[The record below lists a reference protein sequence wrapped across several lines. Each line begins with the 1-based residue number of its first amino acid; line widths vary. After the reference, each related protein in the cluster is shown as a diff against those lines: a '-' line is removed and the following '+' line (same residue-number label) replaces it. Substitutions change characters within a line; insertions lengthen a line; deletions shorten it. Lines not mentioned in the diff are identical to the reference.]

1 MGDELIYF
9 DGKPTGLYR
18 ATSLLLARGMS
29 WQSAY
34 AVLDTCE
41 RVPVGFAEREKGGEG
56 EWEEWGGS
64 PGIGKD
70 GKEHQHLGGYPV
82 KVKGEGKNRT
92 VVDGAVPDEMIGKN
106 PKDAK
111 EILSAAGKTRTK
123 TGHPEV
129 DKALKE
135 AKTPAGKLKALHDN
149 AHHLATI
156 VNSGHDKDIK
166 TKVRKVVEGAL
177 QGTRARD
184 HGDMA
189 SSIGIKKMGK
199 AKTVAEKTDKIAEHL
214 NNVIESHS
222 KKAGEGKIGHEVRAD
237 ARDKLKEAGY
247 KKPGERAKAAPKEK
261 PAPKEKGSREKKSK
275 LSAGKDDEKSSTPKV
290 DQAKANEAAMDL
302 HQAAKDYGK
311 VLKNANSNSKD
322 RDREAE
328 WTAPSKALKVASKLP
343 DDDHAKAA
351 WQSMKKIDPKSTK
364 GHKDVETKADL
375 VRNVNRMAHAH
386 AGEKVKPD
394 GEKPAAKEKPA
405 NTHPL
410 MAAIAKKKA
419 EKAAGSS
426 EKATPKSSP
435 AERPSGEKGT
445 KKAPDH
451 AAIAGKINDMVNE
464 VHKSGGHSGPED
476 AKTAEKKAHEFGNS
490 GTREKMEKKLNGLLA
505 GTVRKD
511 HEKIGKHLGGTDEQI
526 KKMSDEKLVHAIRQH
541 VMRHV
546 NRYQNA
552 DKRMGEK

>member
-41 RVPVGFAEREKGGEG
+41 RVDTTGFAGDAGGDGTWKTVGGDKGVDDKGRPG
-56 EWEEWGGS
+56 DHIGGMKMKIS
-64 PGIGKD
+64 SDGTVLAGNVPKEAIGK
-70 GKEHQHLGGYPV
+70 KLG
-82 KVKGEGKNRT
+82 E
-92 VVDGAVPDEMIGKN
+92 AVSAIK
-106 PKDAK
+106 
-111 EILSAAGKTRTK
+111 AAGKTNTK